1 MNIKQ
6 DLYYIYNNIMDTS
19 TVIICIIIIT
29 IITVFYFIEDK
40 VYESQRISPVNGSR
54 TQYTVCIQDPKLN
67 RGFIVSLSNVN
78 ELKEIQMSLKKADNI
93 YVIEENM
100 GNYYLINNKHK
111 REQIVK
117 EFSFTMIKN
126 IMNKLNTKPINYS
139 V

>member
-1 MNIKQ
+1 
-6 DLYYIYNNIMDTS
+6 MDTS
-19 TVIICIIIIT
+19 TVIVCIIIIT

>member
-1 MNIKQ
+1 
-6 DLYYIYNNIMDTS
+6 MDTS

>member
-1 MNIKQ
+1 METLI
-6 DLYYIYNNIMDTS
+6 
-19 TVIICIIIIT
+19 VCIIIIT

-40 VYESQRISPVNGSR
+40 VYESQRISPVNGTR
-54 TQYTVCIQDPKLN
+54 TKYTVCIQDPKLN

-78 ELKEIQMSLKKADNI
+78 ELKEIQMSLKKGDNI

-100 GNYYLINNKHK
+100 GKYYLINNKHK
-111 REQIVK
+111 REQIIK